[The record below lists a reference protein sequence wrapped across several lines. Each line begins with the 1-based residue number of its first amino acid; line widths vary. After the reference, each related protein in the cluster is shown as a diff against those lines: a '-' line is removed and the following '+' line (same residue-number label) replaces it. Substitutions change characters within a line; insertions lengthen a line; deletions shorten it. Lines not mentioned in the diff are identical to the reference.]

1 VSKPEL
7 GTKRRCTSC
16 GAKFFD
22 LEKTPIV
29 CPKCGTVYQGVRIQT
44 REVFRPAAKPVLE
57 MEAEESEIQMVPL
70 EEIEEGDD
78 KLAAAATDDLE
89 VESEPA
95 DDALLPEEEQE
106 EVTGDAS
113 PL

>member
-1 VSKPEL
+1 
-7 GTKRRCTSC
+7 
-16 GAKFFD
+16 
-22 LEKTPIV
+22 
-29 CPKCGTVYQGVRIQT
+29 
-44 REVFRPAAKPVLE
+44 

-113 PL
+113 TL